1 MKTLPNTRLNTQQH
15 TLKVYS
21 TTSKVHNIVLNA
33 LDILFNTFGGGS
45 SQICTFS
52 LASTIPNW
60 LGDTKI
66 QLLHKQSYFFEDP
79 DASLYALLEP
89 PEYLIQNQL
98 LETFNTQQ
106 MLRDQYTCIGMYN
119 DYNAMLAIL
128 NTHKILAR
136 DKFGSFLGLMSTKLN
151 GSPECHLGC
160 FQHFCFVFWAPI
172 VDNLLILD
180 SLESLLSALQLEH
193 KILIYHTC

>member
-1 MKTLPNTRLNTQQH
+1 MPW
-15 TLKVYS
+15 
-21 TTSKVHNIVLNA
+21 I
-33 LDILFNTFGGGS
+33 
-45 SQICTFS
+45 FS
-52 LASTIPNW
+52 LILLVVEALKYVPFLQPQQYQIGSVTQKSSCCTNNHIF
-60 LGDTKI
+60 LKI
-66 QLLHKQSYFFEDP
+66 QMLHYLLY
-79 DASLYALLEP
+79 
-89 PEYLIQNQL
+89 QNHQL

-160 FQHFCFVFWAPI
+160 FQHFVLYFGHQ
-172 VDNLLILD
+172 LLI
-180 SLESLLSALQLEH
+180 
-193 KILIYHTC
+193 IC

>member
-1 MKTLPNTRLNTQQH
+1 MPWIFSLILLVVEALKYVPFLKPQQYQIGSVTQKSICCTNNH
-15 TLKVYS
+15 IFLKVQMLHYMLYQN
-21 TTSKVHNIVLNA
+21 HQN
-33 LDILFNTFGGGS
+33 ILFKTSCWKPLTLNR
-45 SQICTFS
+45 C
-52 LASTIPNW
+52 
-60 LGDTKI
+60 
-66 QLLHKQSYFFEDP
+66 
-79 DASLYALLEP
+79 LE
-89 PEYLIQNQL
+89 IN
-98 LETFNTQQ
+98 
-106 MLRDQYTCIGMYN
+106 RDTCIGMYN

-193 KILIYHTC
+193 EILIYHTC